1 MTMRTIKLY
10 GVLRK
15 HFGREYRIDVH
26 SVRDAVNALC
36 AMKPGFEKFLR
47 TGEERGL
54 VFSVFCG
61 KRNAGEAEFDMQG
74 SDTSD
79 IRIVPLI
86 QGSKQAGLFQVV
98 LGVALVVAGAFTGG
112 LSSGVGMALLAGGAA
127 VGLGGVVQM
136 LSPTTTASVGSN
148 NDDGN
153 NPSYGFG
160 GAVMYTVKL
169 QVNANG
175 QYVMAA
181 IAAGIENVG
190 GVLQSQILMS
200 ADRFALV
207 NTLAGGAVSTP
218 FVAQNGQ
225 LFLGQTFIQ
234 DGTITNAK
242 IGSYISSTNYI
253 AGQSGW
259 ILNKDGTFEINSPL
273 AGGGK
278 QVINGQGGK
287 VYDERGQLRYQWG
300 NLAA

>member
-26 SVRDAVNALC
+26 SVRDAVNAIC

-74 SDTSD
+74 SDTTD

-98 LGVALVVAGAFTGG
+98 LGVALVVGGLVSGGTSTALGLGLLGAGAAT
-112 LSSGVGMALLAGGAA
+112 
-127 VGLGGVVQM
+127 GLGGVVQM

-153 NPSYGFG
+153 KPSYGFG
-160 GAVMYTVKL
+160 GAVTTVA
-169 QVNANG
+169 QGNP
-175 QYVMAA
+175 YP
-181 IAAGIENVG
+181 
-190 GVLQSQILMS
+190 VLYGEREI
-200 ADRFALV
+200 
-207 NTLAGGAVSTP
+207 GGAVESGGIYT
-218 FVAQNGQ
+218 
-225 LFLGQTFIQ
+225 Q
-234 DGTITNAK
+234 DQI
-242 IGSYISSTNYI
+242 
-253 AGQSGW
+253 
-259 ILNKDGTFEINSPL
+259 
-273 AGGGK
+273 
-278 QVINGQGGK
+278 
-287 VYDERGQLRYQWG
+287 
-300 NLAA
+300 

>member
-36 AMKPGFEKFLR
+36 AMKPGFENFLR

-61 KRNAGEAEFDMQG
+61 KRNAGEGEFDMQG
-74 SDTSD
+74 SDNSD

-98 LGVALVVAGAFTGG
+98 LGVALVVGG
-112 LSSGVGMALLAGGAA
+112 LFSGGTTTALGLGLLGAGAA

-148 NDDGN
+148 NEDGN

-160 GAVMYTVKL
+160 GAVTTVA
-169 QVNANG
+169 QGNP
-175 QYVMAA
+175 YP
-181 IAAGIENVG
+181 
-190 GVLQSQILMS
+190 VLYGEREI
-200 ADRFALV
+200 
-207 NTLAGGAVSTP
+207 GGAVESGGIYT
-218 FVAQNGQ
+218 
-225 LFLGQTFIQ
+225 Q
-234 DGTITNAK
+234 DDI
-242 IGSYISSTNYI
+242 
-253 AGQSGW
+253 
-259 ILNKDGTFEINSPL
+259 
-273 AGGGK
+273 
-278 QVINGQGGK
+278 
-287 VYDERGQLRYQWG
+287 
-300 NLAA
+300 

>member
-74 SDTSD
+74 SDNTD

-98 LGVALVVAGAFTGG
+98 LGVALVVGGLVSGGTSTALGLGLLGAGAAT
-112 LSSGVGMALLAGGAA
+112 
-127 VGLGGVVQM
+127 GLGGVVQM
-136 LSPTTTASVGSN
+136 LSPTTTASVGNNN

-160 GAVMYTVKL
+160 GAVTTVA
-169 QVNANG
+169 QGNP
-175 QYVMAA
+175 YP
-181 IAAGIENVG
+181 
-190 GVLQSQILMS
+190 VLYGEREI
-200 ADRFALV
+200 
-207 NTLAGGAVSTP
+207 GGAVESGGIYT
-218 FVAQNGQ
+218 QDQ
-225 LFLGQTFIQ
+225 L
-234 DGTITNAK
+234 
-242 IGSYISSTNYI
+242 
-253 AGQSGW
+253 
-259 ILNKDGTFEINSPL
+259 
-273 AGGGK
+273 
-278 QVINGQGGK
+278 
-287 VYDERGQLRYQWG
+287 
-300 NLAA
+300 

>member
-1 MTMRTIKLY
+1 MTMRTIVLY

-74 SDTSD
+74 SDNTD

-98 LGVALVVAGAFTGG
+98 LGVALVVGGLVSGGTSTALGLGLLGAGAAT
-112 LSSGVGMALLAGGAA
+112 
-127 VGLGGVVQM
+127 GLGGVVQM
-136 LSPTTTASVGSN
+136 LSPTTPASVGSN

-160 GAVMYTVKL
+160 GAVTTVA
-169 QVNANG
+169 QGNP
-175 QYVMAA
+175 YP
-181 IAAGIENVG
+181 
-190 GVLQSQILMS
+190 VLYGEREI
-200 ADRFALV
+200 
-207 NTLAGGAVSTP
+207 GGAVESGGIYT
-218 FVAQNGQ
+218 QDQ
-225 LFLGQTFIQ
+225 L
-234 DGTITNAK
+234 
-242 IGSYISSTNYI
+242 
-253 AGQSGW
+253 
-259 ILNKDGTFEINSPL
+259 
-273 AGGGK
+273 
-278 QVINGQGGK
+278 
-287 VYDERGQLRYQWG
+287 
-300 NLAA
+300 

>member
-61 KRNAGEAEFDMQG
+61 KRNAGEGEFDMQG
-74 SDTSD
+74 SDNTD

-98 LGVALVVAGAFTGG
+98 LGVALVVSGLFSGGTTTALGMGLLGA
-112 LSSGVGMALLAGGAA
+112 GAA

-136 LSPTTTASVGSN
+136 LSPTTTASVGNN

-160 GAVMYTVKL
+160 GAVTTVA
-169 QVNANG
+169 QGNP
-175 QYVMAA
+175 YP
-181 IAAGIENVG
+181 
-190 GVLQSQILMS
+190 VLYGEREI
-200 ADRFALV
+200 
-207 NTLAGGAVSTP
+207 GGAVESGGIYT
-218 FVAQNGQ
+218 
-225 LFLGQTFIQ
+225 Q
-234 DGTITNAK
+234 DQI
-242 IGSYISSTNYI
+242 
-253 AGQSGW
+253 
-259 ILNKDGTFEINSPL
+259 
-273 AGGGK
+273 
-278 QVINGQGGK
+278 
-287 VYDERGQLRYQWG
+287 
-300 NLAA
+300 